1 MGDSNLISFPFE
13 LAVFGST
20 IAVIAIMGFLLYY
33 FSVDYKKNLIG
44 ESYQSISKAEANT
57 ALSRMRR
64 EISMSAFMMDD
75 SKSIGIRYIITSL
88 AFFFIAGLAGVGM
101 RISLWYPTPSFLQP
115 VQYNIL
121 LTAHGTLMLYGWA
134 LGGLLGLSYYLLP
147 SSLRIKNDSLGIVS
161 SIMYWL
167 FVIGGLFIIFSKST
181 ATWYFYYPLTD
192 QLTEAGGG
200 QYSFA
205 ALIGVMLIMIA
216 TVVAS
221 AIFLKMVFID
231 RDKSIRLSN
240 LSLFSWSIVSA
251 AILIIGSAPISIVA
265 DGYLIYNLV
274 NPIFFQAS
282 NGTALGYAIM
292 FWFWGHP
299 LVYVAVIPAF
309 GLIYELLPIFTRSKI
324 FSYRSGVFSL
334 ILLLILSGSVWGHH
348 LFNSGLGTIWDLI
361 FSSTSFL
368 VVIPSAISVFNWVA
382 TMWIG
387 RTRMTVPMMFIINGI
402 VDFIIGGV
410 IGVMVADVGM
420 NALLH
425 GTYAITAH
433 FHFIFLGLTTG
444 IAFAAF
450 YTLFPTLTAGRNYN
464 ILLGKVHFYLTA
476 LGTWVMSGFWLVG
489 GFAGMPRRV
498 AGYFGIFQT
507 YQDAAA
513 IGGVILGI
521 GQLIFLINFVY
532 SAYKPVETTN
542 NNVLEKEMALNE

>member
-1 MGDSNLISFPFE
+1 MSFPFE
-13 LAVFGST
+13 LAVFGSA
-20 IAVIAIMGFLLYY
+20 IAVIIIMGFLLYY
-33 FSVDYKKNLIG
+33 FAVDYRKHLIG
-44 ESYQSISKAEANT
+44 DSYSTMSKQEANT
-57 ALSRMRR
+57 FLSKMRR
-64 EISMSAFMMDD
+64 ELSLSVFMMDD
-75 SKSIGIRYIITSL
+75 SKSIGIRYLLTSL
-88 AFFFIAGLAGVGM
+88 AFFFIAGLAGIGM
-101 RISLWYPTPSFLQP
+101 RISLWYPNPTFLTP

-121 LTAHGTLMLYGWA
+121 LTEHGTLMLYGWA
-134 LGGLLGLSYYLLP
+134 LGSLLGLGYYLLP
-147 SSLRIKNDSLGIVS
+147 SSLNIRKDSLGIVS
-161 SIMYWL
+161 SVMYW
-167 FVIGGLFIIFSKST
+167 FFAIGGLFLIFSKST
-181 ATWYFYYPLTD
+181 ASWYFYYPLTD

-200 QYSFA
+200 SFSFV
-205 ALIGVMLIMIA
+205 ALIGVMLIVIA

-221 AIFLKMVFID
+221 IIFLKMIFID

-240 LSLFSWSIVSA
+240 LSLFSWSMVSA
-251 AILIIGSAPISIVA
+251 AFLIIGSAPVSAVA
-265 DGYLIYNLV
+265 DGYLIYDLV
-274 NPIFFQAS
+274 NPVFFQGS

-309 GLIYELLPIFTRSKI
+309 GLIYELLPRFTGTKV

-334 ILLLILSGSVWGHH
+334 LLLMVLSGTVWGHH
-348 LFNSGLGTIWDLI
+348 LFNSGLGTVWDLI

-368 VVIPSAISVFNWVA
+368 VAIPSAISVFNWIA
-382 TMWIG
+382 TIWVG
-387 RTRMTVPMMFIINGI
+387 RPKMSVPMLFIINGI
-402 VDFIIGGV
+402 IDFVIGGV
-410 IGVMVADVGM
+410 VGVMVADVGV
-420 NALLH
+420 NELVH

-444 IAFAAF
+444 IAFAAI
-450 YTLFPTLTAGRNYN
+450 YTLFSTFTAGRKYN
-464 ILLGKVHFYLTA
+464 VPMGKAHFYLTA
-476 LGTWVMSGFWLVG
+476 IGTWVMSGFWLVG

-542 NNVLEKEMALNE
+542 ENILEAEAVS